1 MINLAIFLKED
12 GFLFMKKYIP
22 NTITSLNLFSGCI
35 GVVMAMNGE
44 FLYAFYCVLA
54 SGIFDF
60 FDGMSARLLKVK
72 SLMGKELDSLADVI
86 SFGFLPGV
94 IIYMLLKDSVTNPYI
109 PYFAFLIPVF
119 SALRLAKFNID
130 SRQTTDF
137 IGVNTPMNTFVIV
150 SLPFIVLKFPVL
162 QNPWILCAITL
173 VSSLLLV
180 SEIKFFSMKMNSISW
195 SENKF
200 KYLFLMVSLMLII
213 WLKFLAFPIVLVLYL
228 IFSKIHFATEKSNIK
243 HPLKL

>member
-1 MINLAIFLKED
+1 
-12 GFLFMKKYIP
+12 
-22 NTITSLNLFSGCI
+22 
-35 GVVMAMNGE
+35 MAMNGE

-72 SLMGKELDSLADVI
+72 SLIGKELDSLADVI

-94 IIYMLLKDSVTNPYI
+94 IIYMLLKDSTTNQYI

-137 IGVNTPMNTFVIV
+137 IGVNTPMNTFVIA
-150 SLPFIVLKFPVL
+150 SLPFVMLQFPIL
-162 QNPWILCAITL
+162 LNTWILCGITL
-173 VSSLLLV
+173 VSSFLLV
-180 SEIKFFSMKMNSISW
+180 SEIKLFSMKLNSLSW
-195 SENKF
+195 ADNKF
-200 KYLFLMVSLMLII
+200 KYIFLMASIVLII
-213 WLKFLAFPIVLVLYL
+213 WLNFLAFLIILLLYF
-228 IFSKIHFATEKSNIK
+228 IFSKMHFASEKSNMVMSSSK
-243 HPLKL
+243 SKKSDDNV